1 MRFYLAPLEGVT
13 GHVFREAYDTYFH
26 DVDKYFTPFLSANDH
41 LNFKTKREI
50 GLLGFDTL
58 GTGLGVQNESQPV
71 LSHAQIEQSHS
82 QSAPLVPLHAPLVP
96 LHAPLVPQILGNE
109 ADKVIALIEE
119 IASILDVDEI
129 NLNFGCP
136 SGTVTGKNRGAGIF
150 KDLIAM
156 DDFLDR
162 LFAKM
167 DSWGRGCGVKNDKN
181 EPLTP
186 SPMVHSGPRVRI
198 SLKTRIGWADE
209 KEWEKIVRIYA
220 DYPFSEIIVHPRVRA
235 DQYSKPCRMEAFAY
249 ALSQLPQPLCY
260 NGEIHTVEDYEKLCK
275 LFPTLDCVML
285 GRGIVKNPFLISDI
299 RRTEE
304 AIAQEGKRE
313 AETDAGTPAEQPC
326 RTPEELKRRRDF
338 VARLEEQYLEEM
350 QCEEHAVMRMKE
362 FWLYF
367 GASFPA
373 HDKAL
378 KAIKKAKTLSDYRLA
393 TLQIPY

>member
-58 GTGLGVQNESQPV
+58 GTELGVQNVTQPV
-71 LSHAQIEQSHS
+71 LPRSRA
-82 QSAPLVPLHAPLVP
+82 

-119 IASILDVDEI
+119 IASIRDVDEI

-186 SPMVHSGPRVRI
+186 SPMVHYPVPKGP
-198 SLKTRIGWADE
+198 
-209 KEWEKIVRIYA
+209 
-220 DYPFSEIIVHPRVRA
+220 
-235 DQYSKPCRMEAFAY
+235 Q
-249 ALSQLPQPLCY
+249 
-260 NGEIHTVEDYEKLCK
+260 
-275 LFPTLDCVML
+275 
-285 GRGIVKNPFLISDI
+285 
-299 RRTEE
+299 
-304 AIAQEGKRE
+304 
-313 AETDAGTPAEQPC
+313 
-326 RTPEELKRRRDF
+326 
-338 VARLEEQYLEEM
+338 
-350 QCEEHAVMRMKE
+350 
-362 FWLYF
+362 
-367 GASFPA
+367 
-373 HDKAL
+373 
-378 KAIKKAKTLSDYRLA
+378 
-393 TLQIPY
+393 

>member
-41 LNFKTKREI
+41 LNFKTRREL

-58 GTGLGVQNESQPV
+58 GTGLGVQNATQPV
-71 LSHAQIEQSHS
+71 LPQSHAQG
-82 QSAPLVPLHAPLVP
+82 APLVPLHAPLVP

-119 IASILDVDEI
+119 IASIRDVDEI

-156 DDFLDR
+156 DDFLDK
-162 LFAKM
+162 LFT
-167 DSWGRGCGVKNDKN
+167 RIEN

-186 SPMVHSGPRVRI
+186 SPRVQKGAKRI

-209 KEWEKIVRIYA
+209 KEWEQIVRIYA

-299 RRTEE
+299 RSLTE
-304 AIAQEGKRE
+304 GRHKT
-313 AETDAGTPAEQPC
+313 ETAAKARAEQPC
-326 RTPEELKRRRDF
+326 RTPEEKKRRRDF

-367 GASFPA
+367 GASFPD
-373 HDKAL
+373 HDNAL
-378 KAIKKAKTLSDYRLA
+378 KAIRKAKTLNEYRLA